1 MHLLALSFNQ
11 HSTLRLEEV
20 AGGLAVLAGAALLL
34 GAVAPLARRTGQ
46 LFGGILLAA
55 SGVVFVLAVRY
66 GIRP

>member
-11 HSTLRLEEV
+11 HRTLRLEEV
-20 AGGLAVLAGAALLL
+20 AGGLAVLAGVALFL

-46 LFGGILLAA
+46 LIGGLLLAA

-66 GIRP
+66 GVRP

>member
-11 HSTLRLEEV
+11 HRTLRLEEV
-20 AGGLAVLAGAALLL
+20 AGALAVLAGAALCL

-46 LFGGILLAA
+46 LIGGLLLAA